1 MLIQKHIQVLSVR
14 MPVEG
19 ASKPVQM
26 TVEGAR
32 GAALARG
39 IRICGFVPSGCGK
52 LQASPGTRIPR
63 RPWR

>member
-14 MPVEG
+14 MPWKVQ
-19 ASKPVQM
+19 AKPVQM
-26 TVEGAR
+26 TVEGALD
-32 GAALARG
+32 AALARG
-39 IRICGFVPSGCGK
+39 IRICGLVPSGCGK